1 MDDSTLI
8 LALIPLIV
16 IQVGLQIYALL
27 DIYRRKTVREPLPAW
42 AWAVIVV
49 LLSMLGPIAYFV
61 LGRSEDAA

>member
-42 AWAVIVV
+42 AWAGIVV
-49 LLSMLGPIAYFV
+49 LLSLLGPIAYFV

>member
-42 AWAVIVV
+42 AWAVIVLV
-49 LLSMLGPIAYFV
+49 GSMLGPIAYFV